1 MKKILIKIKRRLSYE
16 WRNKKNLPFRI
27 SRFFHRFII
36 SNSKNTRPSSYPYI
50 SGDSFREIAQHVF
63 DDLKIINLKTKFL
76 IIYQLKKNKRLKRIN

>member
-63 DDLKIINLKTKFL
+63 DDLKIINLKNF
-76 IIYQLKKNKRLKRIN
+76 INSMNKITI